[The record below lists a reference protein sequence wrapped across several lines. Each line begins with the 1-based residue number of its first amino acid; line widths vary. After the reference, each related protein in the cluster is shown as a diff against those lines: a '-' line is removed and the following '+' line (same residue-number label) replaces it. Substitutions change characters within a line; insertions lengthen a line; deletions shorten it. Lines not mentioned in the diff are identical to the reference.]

1 MNKSEDKN
9 LKMLRTK
16 IAFKIKQKAIF
27 ITFKE
32 LSLKEMS
39 KIFWKVRVRLKEA

>member
-16 IAFKIKQKAIF
+16 AAFKIKQKAIF

-32 LSLKEMS
+32 L
-39 KIFWKVRVRLKEA
+39 